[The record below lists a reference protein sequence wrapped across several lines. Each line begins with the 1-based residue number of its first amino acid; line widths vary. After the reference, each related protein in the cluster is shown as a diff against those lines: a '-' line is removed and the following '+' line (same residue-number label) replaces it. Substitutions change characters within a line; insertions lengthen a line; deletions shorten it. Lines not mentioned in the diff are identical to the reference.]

1 MFNTTI
7 VKSYSFVSLYPLSW
21 NCLYWLLKLSNLTV
35 LWEQMS
41 FYYYFLNINCS
52 YIQQSWLRIKIKL
65 NQIKNLFLVTKK
77 WLVINKLRNLLWE
90 QRISKI
96 IFFTVGIKKKIKSLN
111 RIFVLVL
118 FSRNTYY
125 SSVLG

>member
-1 MFNTTI
+1 LFNTTI